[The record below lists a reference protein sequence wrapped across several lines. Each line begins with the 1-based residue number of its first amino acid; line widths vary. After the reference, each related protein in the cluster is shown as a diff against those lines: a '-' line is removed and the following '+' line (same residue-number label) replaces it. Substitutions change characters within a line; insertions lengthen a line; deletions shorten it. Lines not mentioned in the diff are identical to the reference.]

1 MRFHSAD
8 EIEIGRGKPRP
19 TIRFNHRG
27 PSMMIRCAVDKRSA
41 MIPDTTSGR
50 GLHLTQAD

>member
-1 MRFHSAD
+1 MKSKSAAVNRARQFVS
-8 EIEIGRGKPRP
+8 IIG
-19 TIRFNHRG
+19 G